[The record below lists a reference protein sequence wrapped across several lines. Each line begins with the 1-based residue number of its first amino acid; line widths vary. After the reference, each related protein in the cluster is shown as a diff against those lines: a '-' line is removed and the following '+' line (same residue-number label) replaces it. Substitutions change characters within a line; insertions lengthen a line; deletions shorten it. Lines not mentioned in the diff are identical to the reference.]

1 MTVSTGEEASI
12 EINMLDTK
20 EARVDVSGWKSS
32 ELAGEYR
39 SAVRRAEKWV
49 KDHEEDKRA
58 EELLYYL
65 KKAILEEDEEQ
76 AEEFEGKLQVYT
88 HER

>member
-1 MTVSTGEEASI
+1 MC
-12 EINMLDTK
+12 
-20 EARVDVSGWKSS
+20 
-32 ELAGEYR
+32 
-39 SAVRRAEKWV
+39 V

-88 HER
+88 HEWYHKGVVAVGGDGVAGGRV